1 MGDMKFYTPK
11 ISLFIIMMTVTNV
24 CKGLIAVQ
32 PSSCPSHWK
41 PKGVNTNYKGGMDFQ
56 FDSTTAHSNVMCTL
70 KIATEPTYRIRYK
83 FTNVYYHCSDLDE
96 MECGNINVFNVFSS
110 ENMHIKAQVKDIKQY
125 QDIFQESIGSYIDV
139 VANISTP
146 MVLRARIEFYIVRYS
161 ECSTETDEIY
171 CNNVCMHRNI
181 ACQSGNTYCSRIP
194 DKCTSSDIVA
204 NPFGS
209 GEKTLIFI
217 LVVVI
222 VVTVVS
228 LLFLKERITNRMRCK
243 NNRNVDR
250 RSIIRTANEIFTVQ
264 LATRGVDS
272 RDGLNSQVLDEEG
285 LPIEMSTFDPP
296 PEYNSLENTYQYIEP
311 SRHSNEDKEDELPPS
326 YKHVIKHTEEYKIST
341 VFGYM

>member
-24 CKGLIAVQ
+24 CKGLIA
-32 PSSCPSHWK
+32 
-41 PKGVNTNYKGGMDFQ
+41 
-56 FDSTTAHSNVMCTL
+56 
-70 KIATEPTYRIRYK
+70 
-83 FTNVYYHCSDLDE
+83 DE

-171 CNNVCMHRNI
+171 CNN
-181 ACQSGNTYCSRIP
+181 
-194 DKCTSSDIVA
+194 
-204 NPFGS
+204 
-209 GEKTLIFI
+209 
-217 LVVVI
+217 
-222 VVTVVS
+222 
-228 LLFLKERITNRMRCK
+228 
-243 NNRNVDR
+243 
-250 RSIIRTANEIFTVQ
+250 